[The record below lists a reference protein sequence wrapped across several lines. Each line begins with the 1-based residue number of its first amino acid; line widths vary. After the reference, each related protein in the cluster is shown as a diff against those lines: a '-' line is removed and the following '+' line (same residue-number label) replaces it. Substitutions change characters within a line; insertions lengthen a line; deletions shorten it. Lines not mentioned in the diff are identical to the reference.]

1 KWNELFE
8 RGVFTGLAHYPAV
21 PRDGALLRLAV
32 TAEHSF
38 AELEEAAEIIHAVLA
53 DERQLVA

>member
-1 KWNELFE
+1 
-8 RGVFTGLAHYPAV
+8 LAHYPAV

>member
-1 KWNELFE
+1 
-8 RGVFTGLAHYPAV
+8 VFTGLAHYPAV
-21 PRDGALLRLAV
+21 PNGRALLRLAV

-38 AELEEAAEIIHAVLA
+38 ADLDEAAEAIHAVLA